1 MDGKRIKAVTPE
13 GISYLDDEGF
23 AQFID
28 FAECYANYV
37 RKQTSPETWERL
49 KDVNNKTDSDWEWH
63 LERVK
68 KWKEIGARQPL
79 TPPWADGPYIEF
91 HTDPPIRFKFDT
103 QEEYQNVISAIRQT
117 NWVTF
122 DQS

>member
-1 MDGKRIKAVTPE
+1 MDGKQIKAVTPQ

-28 FAECYANYV
+28 FAECYANYM
-37 RKQTSPETWERL
+37 RKITSPEYWERIKQL
-49 KDVNNKTDSDWEWH
+49 NNFTDADWERH
-63 LERVK
+63 VQRMK
-68 KWKEIGARQPL
+68 NWKEIGARQPL

-91 HTDPPIRFKFDT
+91 HTDPPIRFKFDSK
-103 QEEYQNVISAIRQT
+103 EEYGNVITAIMQT
-117 NWVTF
+117 GWKTF

>member
-1 MDGKRIKAVTPE
+1 MDGKRIKAITSV
-13 GISYLDDEGF
+13 GISYLDDEDF

-28 FAECYANYV
+28 FAECYANYA

-49 KDVNNKTDSDWEWH
+49 KQVNNKSDADWEWH
-63 LERVK
+63 IERVQ

-91 HTDPPIRFKFDT
+91 HTDPPIRFKFATKD
-103 QEEYQNVISAIRQT
+103 EYQEVMTAIT
-117 NWVTF
+117 HTGWKTF